1 MQQHLFIIILLCK
14 LILFLNR
21 NSLIKQTINI
31 ICVYRGE
38 RMSNQFD
45 VMIIGGGIAGLQAA
59 IQLGRY
65 KHKIAVIDSND
76 GRSSICRCY
85 HNILGWPDGVSGE
98 TLRNLG
104 KMHAKRYG
112 VSFINNEVIQV
123 NKQKQ
128 SFKIDCRGGDSYT
141 AKRILI
147 ATGVKDNIP
156 PIKNIYKCLGLTIY
170 VCPDCDGY
178 EVADKHVIVIG
189 SNMPGANMALT
200 LSYFTNQITFINQ
213 DWKQLDREALKKLKQ
228 NGISYIQ
235 EDVEEILLEEDTADF
250 MGVRLKSGDVIPAER
265 GFLGFGGNEVRSE
278 LATQLGIERTEN
290 KHVIVD
296 PRTKK
301 TNVEH
306 VWAAGDITVHSEQT
320 TIAMGD
326 GMQAAIWIH
335 KSLMEEKS

>member
-1 MQQHLFIIILLCK
+1 MFIIIKLCK
-14 LILFLNR
+14 LTVFLNR
-21 NSLIKQTINI
+21 IFHFKQKIKS
-31 ICVYRGE
+31 ICLKRGE
-38 RMSNQFD
+38 SMSVQYD
-45 VMIIGGGIAGLQAA
+45 VTIIGGGIAGLQAA

-76 GRSSICRCY
+76 GRSTICRSY
-85 HNILGWPDGVSGE
+85 HNILGWPDGVSGQ

-104 KMHAKRYG
+104 KMQAEKLG
-112 VSFINNEVIQV
+112 VSFIQNEVTMVEKTEGLFQLY
-123 NKQKQ
+123 
-128 SFKIDCRGGDSYT
+128 CRGGDSYF
-141 AKRILI
+141 AKRLLL

-178 EVADKHVIVIG
+178 EVVDKHVIVIG
-189 SNMPGANMALT
+189 SGKSGANMALT
-200 LSYFTNQITFINQ
+200 LTYFTKDITFINH
-213 DWKQLDREALKKLKQ
+213 DWKKLDSELLSKLEQ
-228 NGISYIQ
+228 SGITHIQ
-235 EDVEEILLEEDTADF
+235 DDTEEVLLEEGTENF
-250 MGVRLKSGDVIPAER
+250 VGVRLKSGEVIKGDR
-265 GFLGFGGNEVRSE
+265 GFLGFPGNEVRSE

-290 KHVIVD
+290 KHIIVD

-306 VWAAGDITVHSEQT
+306 VWAAGDIAVHSEQT

-335 KSLMEEKS
+335 KSLLDEKTCD